1 MPKTAFGA
9 QELRAVRAIY
19 NVPQSVDVA
28 RLKRA
33 RFIRASHK
41 LSTVLIKSFII
52 IEIAVSKGRDGQR
65 GGCARRSHARP

>member
-41 LSTVLIKSFII
+41 LSTVLIKSFFI
-52 IEIAVSKGRDGQR
+52 IEMAVSKGRDGQR
-65 GGCARRSHARP
+65 GGCA